1 MKKYILA
8 LVVLVGLFASA
19 SAQYKYTVGAFYKD
33 FHPGASSTLASNYIQ
48 VGLLPPNAAIIS
60 IRVYSISNTS
70 VITNCLL
77 NVGIV
82 SSTNYFI
89 NNLQIGVGS
98 LVEQAVTAVSNSG
111 YSLSTSVPTP
121 IYARYVY
128 NGVAGTTNFLFRV
141 LVNYVQR

>member
-8 LVVLVGLFASA
+8 LAVLVGFA

-33 FHPGASSTLASNYIQ
+33 FHPGSSSTLASNYIQ
-48 VGLLPPNAAIIS
+48 VGLLPPSAMVSS

-82 SSTNYFI
+82 SSTNYFV

-98 LVEQAVTAVSNSG
+98 LVEQAVTAVSNGG
-111 YSLSTSVPTP
+111 YSLSTTVPTP

-141 LVNYVQR
+141 VVNYIQR

>member
-8 LVVLVGLFASA
+8 LAVLMGFA

-33 FHPGASSTLASNYIQ
+33 FHPGYTTTLASNYIQ
-48 VGLLPPNAAIIS
+48 VGLLPPNAAISS
-60 IRVYSISNTS
+60 IKVYSISNTS

-89 NNLQIGVGS
+89 NNLQIGVGAF
-98 LVEQAVTAVSNSG
+98 VEQAVTAVSNGG

-121 IYARYVY
+121 IYARYIY

-141 LVNYVQR
+141 IVNYIQR